1 MYYFSSTASAIA
13 LGDGNTV
20 SVVTNTLYPF
30 GEMVTFAVSNS
41 KAFALR
47 LRIPGWCKNATV
59 SVTTGGSSGS
69 SLRRER
75 TLPSGSMASVSLEAG
90 ASTVVLTLPM
100 EIRVVRRLPYLLSQ
114 NTSVDTNA
122 ANVYRGPLLYAIAR
136 DYTLAHDTPY
146 DEAPSLLPIGQA
158 HGQSN
163 ELLGTGDWKYAL
175 RISVRTLPLCFA

>member
-20 SVVTNTLYPF
+20 SVVTNTAYPF
-30 GEMVTFAVSNS
+30 AETVTFAVSSS
-41 KAFALR
+41 KAFNLS

-59 SVTTGGSSGS
+59 SVTDSGLHEGGA
-69 SLRRER
+69 LRA
-75 TLPSGSMASVSLEAG
+75 LPSGSMASVPLKAG
-90 ASTVVLTLPM
+90 QSTVTLTLPM
-100 EIRVVRRLPYLLSQ
+100 EIRVVRRLPYLISE

-175 RISVRTLPLCFA
+175 RISVRTLHLCFA